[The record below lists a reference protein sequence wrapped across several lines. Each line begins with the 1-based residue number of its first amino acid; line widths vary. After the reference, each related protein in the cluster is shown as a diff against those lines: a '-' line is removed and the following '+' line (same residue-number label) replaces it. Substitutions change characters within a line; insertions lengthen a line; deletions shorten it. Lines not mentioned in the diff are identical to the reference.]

1 MAEHPLATMKKLDPE
16 FMKHLEVKLPANSD
30 IMIRASVP

>member
-16 FMKHLEVKLPANSD
+16 FMKHLEVKLQPNSD